1 MSSVF
6 KRLKY
11 SRWRIYLPILIGLAV
26 IFGLLRLL
34 VWTSKPASSP
44 PAAGVESVLPS
55 EPAQAEGEQTA
66 IPAKTDL
73 PKLAEAGSA
82 EVKLTPNWELRLGG
96 NAFLTLADG
105 RLYISSTAGEVKTV
119 DAATGATIWTYN
131 IGSWIASRPTLAG
144 GVVYVGSTDHTLY
157 ALDAATG
164 VLIWYFK
171 SQGEI
176 LSTPTVEGNLVF
188 IYSDNNHIY
197 DLMNRVYAL
206 DAATGTLLWY
216 FDTKGWMASSP
227 AAWSGRLYFG
237 CYNRVVYA
245 LDEKTGEE
253 RWTFPTKS
261 LVFSSPAISG
271 DKVICCSI
279 DGRVYAI
286 SEADGSQKWSRTLQE
301 FIWLSPVMYAA
312 PGDPSLIFVGT
323 YNNSVY
329 ALSSETGDVLWDA
342 GAGGKLEYPPQ
353 VLGDRLA
360 VFNGNGRIYMLQA
373 RDGKLLSTLRVP
385 YDFSSLPQV
394 AADRLYAGSADGY
407 VRAYTLPPAAATPP
421 VTIP

>member
-1 MSSVF
+1 MRSVF

-26 IFGLLRLL
+26 VFGLLRVL
-34 VWTSKPASSP
+34 VWTSKPASTNT
-44 PAAGVESVLPS
+44 ATGVESVLPS
-55 EPAQAEGEQTA
+55 EPAQAEAEETPA
-66 IPAKTDL
+66 PAKLDL
-73 PKLAEAGSA
+73 PKLAEAGPA
-82 EVKLTPNWELRLGG
+82 ELKLAPAWEMKLGG
-96 NAFLTLADG
+96 NGFLTLAEG
-105 RLYISSTAGEVKTV
+105 KLYASTTAGEVKAL
-119 DAATGATIWTYN
+119 DAATGATLWTFN
-131 IGSWIASRPTLAG
+131 VGSWIASRPVEAG

-157 ALDAATG
+157 ALDAQTG

-176 LSTPTVEGNLVF
+176 LSSPAIEGNLIF

-216 FDTKGWMASSP
+216 FDTKGWMASTP
-227 AAWSGRLYFG
+227 APWAGHLYLG

-261 LVFSSPAISG
+261 LVFASPAISG
-271 DKVICCSI
+271 DKVIACAI

-286 SEADGSQKWSRTLQE
+286 SEHDGSQKWSRSLQE
-301 FIWLSPVMYAA
+301 FIWLSPTMYAA
-312 PGDPSLIFVGT
+312 PGDPALIFVGT
-323 YNNSVY
+323 YNNAVY
-329 ALSSETGDVLWDA
+329 ALASETGDVAWA
-342 GAGGKLEYPPQ
+342 ASVGGKLEYPPQ
-353 VLGDRLA
+353 VLADRLA

-373 RDGKLLSTLRVP
+373 RNGALLQTLRAP

-394 AADRLYAGSADGY
+394 AADRLYACSADGY
-407 VRAYTLPPAAATPP
+407 VRAYVLQPAGTAAP
-421 VTIP
+421 VVVP